1 MNIKA
6 TIALTWILFSI
17 IITFLICSDLGVR
30 GWMFLIHHVFCVI
43 GAGRT
48 KKTFFRTPFEY
59 NKIYTTNYFININT
73 LYYQQC
79 YF

>member
-30 GWMFLIHHVFCVI
+30 GWMFLLSHM
-43 GAGRT
+43 
-48 KKTFFRTPFEY
+48 
-59 NKIYTTNYFININT
+59 YFV
-73 LYYQQC
+73 
-79 YF
+79 